1 MTNKNKHDMID
12 VGTPILSADQNEK
25 EHLMNQQKITVLYC
39 RLSNEDALDGESNS
53 IQNQR
58 ELLTKYAQEHNYT
71 NTRIFVD
78 DGYTGTNFNRPG
90 IKEAFSLV
98 KQGEVQC
105 FIVKDL
111 SRFGRDYLTVGQYT
125 DIIFPSYDVRFIA
138 INDGVDSDKA
148 DNEGFT
154 AIRNLFNE
162 WYPRDTSKNVRVSL
176 HQRGVSGKHMNRPPY
191 GYIRDPQDKEHW
203 IIDEEAAPVVK
214 HIFDLRISGMSTN
227 RIARTLE
234 KERILT
240 TKALYAKRQG
250 KPLPENPYLWAEQ
263 SVAGILDRMEYT
275 GCVCNFKTYTKSYKL
290 KKRIPN
296 KTEDM
301 FILENTQEAIISK
314 EVYEKAKDLRKV
326 KRRVT
331 KAGRQGLFSGLLY
344 CSDCGSR
351 LHFRT
356 CKSFESKQDNYVCAK
371 YKSGRGSCSAH
382 YIREQVL
389 EELVADRIRAVTS
402 YVLKDVDG
410 FKKEWLKSHHSEQEN
425 LIKKERTRLEN
436 SKKRITEIDTII
448 SRLYED
454 YALGNLAVERYQKMT
469 ATYEAEQSQLQ
480 NDIKNLEE
488 KLSHQEAVSENLDAF
503 MTLVEK
509 YVDIKELTPTIVNE
523 FIKKIVVYPPEK
535 IDGQR
540 TQRIDII
547 FHFLDEFSVPAAT
560 ESECA

>member
-12 VGTPILSADQNEK
+12 VGTSILSADQDEK
-25 EHLMNQQKITVLYC
+25 ENLMNQQKITVLYC

-58 ELLTKYAQEHNYT
+58 ELLTKYAKAHNYT

-90 IKEAFSLV
+90 IQEAFSLV

-162 WYPRDTSKNVRVSL
+162 WYPRDTSKKVRVSL

-203 IIDEEAAPVVK
+203 IIDEEAAPVVRR
-214 HIFDLRISGMSTN
+214 IFDLCLAGYGPGQ
-227 RIARTLE
+227 IARTLE
-234 KERILT
+234 KEQIPT
-240 TKALYAKRQG
+240 TKALYASRKG
-250 KPLPENPYLWAEQ
+250 SPLPEKPFYWSEQ
-263 SVAGILDRMEYT
+263 SIAGILERMEYT
-275 GCVCNFKTYTKSYKL
+275 GCTCNFKTYSKSYKL
-290 KKRIPN
+290 KKRIAN
-296 KTEDM
+296 ATEDM
-301 FILENTQEAIISK
+301 FILPDTQEAIISD
-314 EVYEKAKDLRKV
+314 EEWERVQELRLH
-326 KRRVT
+326 RRRLT
-331 KAGRQGLFSGLLY
+331 KTGKQGLFAGLIY
-344 CSDCGSR
+344 CSDCGSK

-356 CKSFESKQDNYVCAK
+356 CKSFDGKQDNYVCSK
-371 YKSGRGSCSAH
+371 YKSARGTCSAH

-389 EELVADRIRAVTS
+389 TELVTDRIKAVTS

-410 FKKEWLKSHHSEQEN
+410 FKKEWLKCHHSEQEN
-425 LIKKERTRLEN
+425 LIKKDRTRLEK

-454 YALGNLAVERYQKMT
+454 YALGNLTMERYQKM
-469 ATYEAEQSQLQ
+469 AASYEAEQSQLQ
-480 NDIKNLEE
+480 NDIKDLEE
-488 KLSHQEAVSENLDAF
+488 KLSNQEAVSDNLDAF
-503 MTLVEK
+503 MALVEK

-547 FHFLDEFSVPAAT
+547 FHFLDEFIVPAAS